1 MKASFQNEASG
12 KLSRRQV
19 STYLYGLISYI
30 NEMYAKLRVIMNL
43 GYRSRRD
50 VRKTRQSMRA
60 TSLVIN
66 LAQRLVD
73 PFEVQT
79 TKGLVWKTLNE

>member
-1 MKASFQNEASG
+1 
-12 KLSRRQV
+12 
-19 STYLYGLISYI
+19 
-30 NEMYAKLRVIMNL
+30 MYAKLHVYMNL
-43 GYRSRRD
+43 GCKSRRD

-60 TSLVIN
+60 TSLAIN

-79 TKGLVWKTLNE
+79 TEGLVWKTLDE